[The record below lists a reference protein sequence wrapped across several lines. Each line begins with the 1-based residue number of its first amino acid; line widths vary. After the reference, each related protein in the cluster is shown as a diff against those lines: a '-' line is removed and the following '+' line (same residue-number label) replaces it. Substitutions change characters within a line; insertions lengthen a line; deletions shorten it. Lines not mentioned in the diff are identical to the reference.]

1 MRITHANNS
10 TIAHKDAQYSPIRS
24 AISALVRLP
33 LTDTQPILTSHG
45 KLCSAVQQLLPQQIK
60 KPQSTCLCSA
70 VSELPKGVSIG
81 LNHQNWLL

>member
-1 MRITHANNS
+1 
-10 TIAHKDAQYSPIRS
+10 
-24 AISALVRLP
+24 
-33 LTDTQPILTSHG
+33 
-45 KLCSAVQQLLPQQIK
+45 VQQLLPKQIK